1 MELSAGNWS
10 FSDEFKVGIQ
20 FESKEHLKSVVK
32 MWHIN
37 NHYNFRVV
45 DSDKTSWAVECT
57 NIRNRD
63 CKWRLRACYK
73 KHACCF
79 QITKY
84 VGLHTCLDEV
94 TGQDHRQLDSASLSK

>member
-1 MELSAGNWS
+1 
-10 FSDEFKVGIQ
+10 
-20 FESKEHLKSVVK
+20 

-37 NHYNFRVV
+37 HNYNFRVV
-45 DSDKTSWAVECT
+45 DSDTKSWAVKCT

-73 KHACCF
+73 KHASCF

-84 VGLHTCLDEV
+84 VGLYTCLDEV
-94 TGQDHRQLDSASLSK
+94 MGQNHKQLDSVSLSKAIILKVWESPDIFVRSFYVA